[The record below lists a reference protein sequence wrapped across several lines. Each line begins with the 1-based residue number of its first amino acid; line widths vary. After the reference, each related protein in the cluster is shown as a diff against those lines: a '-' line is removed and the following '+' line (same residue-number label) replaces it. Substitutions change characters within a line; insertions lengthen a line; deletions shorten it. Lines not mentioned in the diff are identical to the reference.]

1 MAAIDPAIYEEMEIS
16 AETTDGS
23 GKTIDLKLGVVKFNY
38 YEDLFSPTVT
48 AQMLI
53 VSAGGATKTDAN
65 GNATE
70 EVLDTVYS
78 GLPIRGGE
86 RVRIKIKPNSETNVA
101 LEFDTP
107 EKYFYVSNV
116 ARQFSDGSKEIFTL
130 DLVSREAITNE
141 TSRVVK
147 RYPKESKI
155 SDHVKTIITDRLA
168 STIEDGDIDE
178 TVNNYGFIGNLKK
191 PFHVLVWLASKSKP
205 KDGKLPGYFF
215 YQTKDGFKFKSI
227 DKLISDGK
235 KSKQIVYEE
244 VNYKPSSKLSDVA
257 DFTIL
262 QYNIT
267 QNNDLIT
274 KLALGQFSSHFMEFD
289 PLTGSFT
296 TQEQGKF
303 TVDQV
308 TRASIDF
315 EVLGETPEIPKLL
328 TDDTTQNLGTLPSRL
343 ITMVTDRGTLDFE
356 PAVDKNSDPKL
367 WQRQAYMRYQLL
379 FTQILNMVV
388 PLNTNLSVGNIIFV
402 RFLKSN
408 MESKEK
414 DRRQSGNYMIKELCH
429 HFDANQSLTSMTLI
443 RDTFGEIS
451 E

>member
-1 MAAIDPAIYEEMEIS
+1 MSAIDPAIYEEMEIS

-23 GKTIDLKLGVVKFNY
+23 KKTIDLKLGVVKFNY

-53 VSAGGATKTDAN
+53 VSAGGATKT
-65 GNATE
+65 NADGE
-70 EVLDTVYS
+70 GVESLENVYS

-86 RVRIKIKPNSETNVA
+86 RVRVKIKPNSQSNIA

-168 STIEDGDIDE
+168 STIEDSDIDE
-178 TVNNYGFIGNLKK
+178 TVNRYGFIGNLKK

-227 DKLISDGK
+227 DSLISEGK
-235 KSKQIVYEE
+235 KSEKVVYNE

-262 QYNIT
+262 QYNVT

-289 PLTGSFT
+289 PLIGTFT

-303 TVDQV
+303 TLDEITKDTVN
-308 TRASIDF
+308 
-315 EVLGETPEIPKLL
+315 LGETPEVPKLL
-328 TDDTTQNLGTLPSRL
+328 SDDTTQNLGTLPSRL
-343 ITMVTDRGTLDFE
+343 ITMVADRGVLDFE
-356 PAVDKNSDPKL
+356 PVQDKNSDPKL

-388 PLNTNLSVGNIIFV
+388 PLNTNLSVGNIIV
-402 RFLKSN
+402 VKFLKSN
-408 MESKEK
+408 MESKER

>member
-1 MAAIDPAIYEEMEIS
+1 MSAIDPAIYEEMEIS

-23 GKTIDLKLGVVKFNY
+23 KKTIDLKLGVVKFNY

-53 VSAGGATKTDAN
+53 VSAGGATKT
-65 GNATE
+65 NADGKGVE
-70 EVLDTVYS
+70 SLENVYS

-86 RVRIKIKPNSETNVA
+86 RIRIKIKPNSKSNIP

-116 ARQFSDGSKEIFTL
+116 SRQFSDGSKEIFTL

-155 SDHVKTIITDRLA
+155 SDHVKTIIKDRLA
-168 STIEDGDIDE
+168 STIEDDDIDE
-178 TVNNYGFIGNLKK
+178 TVNKYGFIGNLKK

-227 DKLISDGK
+227 DSLISEGK
-235 KSKQIVYEE
+235 KSEKIVYNE

-262 QYNIT
+262 QYNVT

-289 PLTGSFT
+289 PLIGTFT

-303 TVDQV
+303 TLDEITEDTVN
-308 TRASIDF
+308 
-315 EVLGETPEIPKLL
+315 LGETPEVPKLL
-328 TDDTTQNLGTLPSRL
+328 SDDTTQNLGTLPSRL
-343 ITMVTDRGTLDFE
+343 ITMVADRGVLDFE
-356 PAVDKNSDPKL
+356 PVQDKNSDPKL

-388 PLNTNLSVGNIIFV
+388 PLNTNLSVGNIIV
-402 RFLKSN
+402 VQFLKAN
-408 MESKEK
+408 MEATEK

>member
-1 MAAIDPAIYEEMEIS
+1 MSAIDPAIYEEMEIS

-23 GKTIDLKLGVVKFNY
+23 KKTIDLKLGVVKFNY

-53 VSAGGATKTDAN
+53 VSAGGATKT
-65 GNATE
+65 NADGKGVE
-70 EVLDTVYS
+70 SLENVYS

-86 RVRIKIKPNSETNVA
+86 RIRIKIKPNSKSNIP

-116 ARQFSDGSKEIFTL
+116 SRQFSDGSKEIFTL

-168 STIEDGDIDE
+168 STIEDSDIDE
-178 TVNNYGFIGNLKK
+178 TVNRYGFIGNLKK

-235 KSKQIVYEE
+235 KSEQVVYNE

-262 QYNIT
+262 QYNVT

-289 PLTGSFT
+289 PLIGTFT

-303 TVDQV
+303 TLDEITKDTVN
-308 TRASIDF
+308 
-315 EVLGETPEIPKLL
+315 LGETPEVPKLL
-328 TDDTTQNLGTLPSRL
+328 SDDTTQNLGTLPSRL
-343 ITMVTDRGTLDFE
+343 ITMVADRGVLDFE
-356 PAVDKNSDPKL
+356 PVQDKNSDPKL

-388 PLNTNLSVGNIIFV
+388 PLNTNLSVGNIIV
-402 RFLKSN
+402 VQFLKAN
-408 MESKEK
+408 MEATEK

>member
-1 MAAIDPAIYEEMEIS
+1 MGAINPAIYEEMEIS
-16 AETTDGS
+16 AETTTGTP
-23 GKTIDLKLGVVKFNY
+23 KTIDLKLGVVSINY
-38 YEDLFSPTVT
+38 YEDLFSRCLT
-48 AQMLI
+48 AQLLI
-53 VSAGGATKTDAN
+53 VSSGGATQTDVKDGESGETIEN
-65 GNATE
+65 
-70 EVLDTVYS
+70 VYS

-86 RVRIKIKPNSETNVA
+86 RVKIKIKANTEKNAA
-101 LEFDTP
+101 LEFDSP
-107 EKYFYVSNV
+107 EKYFYESNV
-116 ARQFSDGSKEIFTL
+116 SKQFSDGSKEIFTL

-155 SDHVKTIITDRLA
+155 SDHVKTIIQDRLA
-168 STIEDGDIDE
+168 STIEDEDIDE
-178 TVNNYGFIGNLKK
+178 TVNKYGFIGNLKK

-205 KDGKLPGYFF
+205 KKGLPGYFF

-235 KSKQIVYEE
+235 KSDQVVYEE

-303 TVDQV
+303 TVDQI
-308 TRASIDF
+308 TRQSIDF
-315 EVLGETPEIPKLL
+315 EVLGETPEVPKLL
-328 TDDTTQNLGTLPSRL
+328 TDDKTQNLGTLPSRL

-356 PAVDKNSDPKL
+356 PGVDKNSDPKL

-388 PLNTNLSVGNIIFV
+388 PLNTNLSVGDIIFV